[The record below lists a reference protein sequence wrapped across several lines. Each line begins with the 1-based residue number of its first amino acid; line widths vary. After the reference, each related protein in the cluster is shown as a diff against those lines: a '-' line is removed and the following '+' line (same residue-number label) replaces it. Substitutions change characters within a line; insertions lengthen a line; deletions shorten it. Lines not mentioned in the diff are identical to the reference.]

1 MTETHSIKQTALP
14 PPVDGAFSL
23 CVFPPSSGD
32 GVCVCVCVREEALS
46 EIMMMHSSYTEIGS
60 AVLS

>member
-1 MTETHSIKQTALP
+1 MEPFLYVSSLLP
-14 PPVDGAFSL
+14 LGM
-23 CVFPPSSGD
+23 
-32 GVCVCVCVREEALS
+32 VCVCVCVREEALS